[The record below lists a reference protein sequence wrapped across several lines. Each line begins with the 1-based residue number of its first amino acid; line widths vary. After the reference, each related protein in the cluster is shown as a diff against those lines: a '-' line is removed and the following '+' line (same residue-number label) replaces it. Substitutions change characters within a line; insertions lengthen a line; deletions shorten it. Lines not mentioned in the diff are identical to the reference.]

1 MPKLIKLLALFIII
15 STNISCTA
23 DNVGISTLPEEVAP
37 AEEVKETEAE
47 KYSAE
52 TDKEDIVGKDVSKE
66 LSEISVKLTN
76 GKTKTLL
83 ELLDSRKT
91 VVILVKPGC
100 SFCESFLA
108 VMNSSSPKIKTKL
121 MVIMDKAHSS
131 WDTFQK
137 KAQDNSAI
145 KAEWVYDEESLFK
158 SKLAVKSFPRFIVLD
173 KKGVVEAQQIGLLI
187 PEDKSV
193 LDGKTMPEAIQILS
207 LGTIDWIKGL

>member
-1 MPKLIKLLALFIII
+1 MPKLIKLLALIIII

-23 DNVGISTLPEEVAP
+23 DNVETPELPEEVAP
-37 AEEVKETEAE
+37 VKEVEAE

-66 LSEISVKLTN
+66 LSEVTVKLIN
-76 GKTKTLL
+76 GKTKTIL
-83 ELLDSRKT
+83 ELLDSKKT
-91 VVILVKPGC
+91 IIMVVKPGC

-108 VMNSSSPKIKTKL
+108 VMNSSSPKIKPKL

-145 KAEWVYDEESLFK
+145 KAEWIYDEASLFR

-173 KKGVVEAQQIGLLI
+173 KRGVVEAQQIGLLM
-187 PEDKSV
+187 PEDKTS

-207 LGTIDWIKGL
+207 VGTIEWMKGL